1 MPPPPQFK
9 NDAERQTY
17 ERARKRAQAEAGFF
31 VHLMWYGIII
41 GFLFIINMMTV
52 PGYLWVVWPALGWG
66 FGLASHFSAVYGW
79 RWVHDRVFQPAV
91 AREVQ
96 REVLQEK
103 EQLRTE
109 KQASLDE
116 LTATFA
122 HEIRNPI
129 AAAKSLV
136 QQMGE
141 DPTSHENVE
150 YAKVALDELARVER
164 SVSHLLKYAKEEDY
178 KFENVNLAWVL
189 DGALT
194 QMRSKLEAN
203 SVAVS
208 RAYLS
213 GPTVRA
219 DADKLRQVFSNIID
233 NAIDAMES
241 TTGERRLEFAIQNN
255 GAGMAAVR
263 IRDNGCG
270 IADDKIA
277 KIFNPFYTSKTNGTG
292 LGLGVAK
299 KVIDS
304 HRGTIEVHS
313 KVGQGTEFVL
323 AIPLSDSVRD
333 NDDVV
338 QSSAESPD
346 IVGEAAAEPAPQ
358 NNAGNN
364 NSGAATTP
372 IIPLAAGGA
381 VRADLEATKL
391 KGRLLVVDDERGI
404 VIALKGL
411 FTKEG
416 YEVETAESGEEA
428 LEKVKAGLFHVIITD
443 LSMKGMSGLELLKHV
458 RELDP
463 ACAVLMITA
472 FGTQRI
478 AVEAMKAGA
487 EDYLPKPFDN
497 DELRMKVR
505 KVMETQLLKR
515 EHNQLLEQVRLET
528 GVFENMV
535 GRSRAMMRVFETI
548 DKVAPTDVTVL
559 IRGESGTGKEL
570 VARAIHFRSP
580 RARKPFIAV
589 NCAAFSRELVES
601 ELFGHEKGAFTG
613 AVARREG
620 KFEAANGGTLFLDEI
635 GDMALETQ
643 AKLLRV
649 LQEQV
654 FERIGGNQP
663 LSVDVRIIAAT
674 NQDLEAMIE
683 QGKFREDL
691 YYRLKVVEVRV
702 PPVRERREDVP
713 LMVQHFIAEARQRFS
728 APEKQLTPE
737 AMRACVEAPWKGNA
751 RSLKAAIE
759 QAVILS
765 SGANITPED
774 LFAGSEPEG
783 DHASAPAANA
793 SNHVAAASDNGE
805 SAMTF
810 REAKEKFVGDWER
823 DFFVRALRA
832 TGGNISRAAERT
844 GMYRQSFQQKMRELG
859 ITLADIGLAPKSDA
873 N

>member
-1 MPPPPQFK
+1 
-9 NDAERQTY
+9 
-17 ERARKRAQAEAGFF
+17 
-31 VHLMWYGIII
+31 
-41 GFLFIINMMTV
+41 
-52 PGYLWVVWPALGWG
+52 
-66 FGLASHFSAVYGW
+66 
-79 RWVHDRVFQPAV
+79 
-91 AREVQ
+91 
-96 REVLQEK
+96 
-103 EQLRTE
+103 
-109 KQASLDE
+109 
-116 LTATFA
+116 
-122 HEIRNPI
+122 
-129 AAAKSLV
+129 
-136 QQMGE
+136 
-141 DPTSHENVE
+141 
-150 YAKVALDELARVER
+150 
-164 SVSHLLKYAKEEDY
+164 
-178 KFENVNLAWVL
+178 
-189 DGALT
+189 
-194 QMRSKLEAN
+194 
-203 SVAVS
+203 
-208 RAYLS
+208 
-213 GPTVRA
+213 
-219 DADKLRQVFSNIID
+219 
-233 NAIDAMES
+233 
-241 TTGERRLEFAIQNN
+241 
-255 GAGMAAVR
+255 
-263 IRDNGCG
+263 
-270 IADDKIA
+270 
-277 KIFNPFYTSKTNGTG
+277 
-292 LGLGVAK
+292 
-299 KVIDS
+299 
-304 HRGTIEVHS
+304 
-313 KVGQGTEFVL
+313 
-323 AIPLSDSVRD
+323 
-333 NDDVV
+333 
-338 QSSAESPD
+338 
-346 IVGEAAAEPAPQ
+346 
-358 NNAGNN
+358 
-364 NSGAATTP
+364 
-372 IIPLAAGGA
+372 
-381 VRADLEATKL
+381 L

-443 LSMKGMSGLELLKHV
+443 LSMKGMSGLDLLGKV
-458 RELDP
+458 REIDP

-472 FGTQRI
+472 YGTQRI

-515 EHNQLLEQVRLET
+515 AHSQLLEQVRLET
-528 GVFENMV
+528 GVFEKMI
-535 GRSRAMMRVFETI
+535 GKSRAMMRVFETI

-620 KFEAANGGTLFLDEI
+620 KFEAADGGTLFLDEI

-649 LQEQV
+649 LQEKQ

-663 LSVDVRIIAAT
+663 FNVDVRIIAAT
-674 NQDLEAMIE
+674 NQDLEAMIA

-691 YYRLKVVEVRV
+691 YYRLKVVEIRV
-702 PPVRERREDVP
+702 PAIRERREDVP
-713 LMVQHFIAEARQRFS
+713 LMVQHFIAEACQRFS
-728 APEKQLTPE
+728 TPEKGLTAE

-765 SGANITPED
+765 PGVEITPAD
-774 LFAGSEPEG
+774 LFSSSEPES
-783 DHASAPAANA
+783 DHAAPAPGAGT
-793 SNHVAAASDNGE
+793 NHAPVGNESGE

-823 DFFVRALRA
+823 DFFIRALRA

-859 ITLADIGLAPKSDA
+859 IALSDLGLAPK
-873 N
+873 NEQ

>member
-1 MPPPPQFK
+1 
-9 NDAERQTY
+9 
-17 ERARKRAQAEAGFF
+17 
-31 VHLMWYGIII
+31 
-41 GFLFIINMMTV
+41 
-52 PGYLWVVWPALGWG
+52 
-66 FGLASHFSAVYGW
+66 
-79 RWVHDRVFQPAV
+79 
-91 AREVQ
+91 
-96 REVLQEK
+96 
-103 EQLRTE
+103 
-109 KQASLDE
+109 
-116 LTATFA
+116 
-122 HEIRNPI
+122 
-129 AAAKSLV
+129 
-136 QQMGE
+136 
-141 DPTSHENVE
+141 
-150 YAKVALDELARVER
+150 
-164 SVSHLLKYAKEEDY
+164 
-178 KFENVNLAWVL
+178 
-189 DGALT
+189 
-194 QMRSKLEAN
+194 
-203 SVAVS
+203 
-208 RAYLS
+208 
-213 GPTVRA
+213 
-219 DADKLRQVFSNIID
+219 
-233 NAIDAMES
+233 
-241 TTGERRLEFAIQNN
+241 
-255 GAGMAAVR
+255 
-263 IRDNGCG
+263 
-270 IADDKIA
+270 
-277 KIFNPFYTSKTNGTG
+277 
-292 LGLGVAK
+292 
-299 KVIDS
+299 
-304 HRGTIEVHS
+304 
-313 KVGQGTEFVL
+313 
-323 AIPLSDSVRD
+323 
-333 NDDVV
+333 
-338 QSSAESPD
+338 
-346 IVGEAAAEPAPQ
+346 
-358 NNAGNN
+358 
-364 NSGAATTP
+364 
-372 IIPLAAGGA
+372 
-381 VRADLEATKL
+381 L

-458 RELDP
+458 REIDP

-691 YYRLKVVEVRV
+691 YYRLKVVEIRV

-765 SGANITPED
+765 PGTGITPED

-783 DHASAPAANA
+783 DHADSPAPGS
-793 SNHVAAASDNGE
+793 SNHTSATGENGGE
-805 SAMTF
+805 SELTF
-810 REAKEKFVGDWER
+810 TEAKKKFVGNWER
-823 DFFVRALRA
+823 DYFLRHLRA

>member
-1 MPPPPQFK
+1 
-9 NDAERQTY
+9 
-17 ERARKRAQAEAGFF
+17 
-31 VHLMWYGIII
+31 
-41 GFLFIINMMTV
+41 
-52 PGYLWVVWPALGWG
+52 
-66 FGLASHFSAVYGW
+66 
-79 RWVHDRVFQPAV
+79 
-91 AREVQ
+91 
-96 REVLQEK
+96 
-103 EQLRTE
+103 
-109 KQASLDE
+109 
-116 LTATFA
+116 
-122 HEIRNPI
+122 
-129 AAAKSLV
+129 
-136 QQMGE
+136 
-141 DPTSHENVE
+141 
-150 YAKVALDELARVER
+150 
-164 SVSHLLKYAKEEDY
+164 
-178 KFENVNLAWVL
+178 
-189 DGALT
+189 
-194 QMRSKLEAN
+194 
-203 SVAVS
+203 
-208 RAYLS
+208 
-213 GPTVRA
+213 
-219 DADKLRQVFSNIID
+219 
-233 NAIDAMES
+233 
-241 TTGERRLEFAIQNN
+241 
-255 GAGMAAVR
+255 
-263 IRDNGCG
+263 
-270 IADDKIA
+270 
-277 KIFNPFYTSKTNGTG
+277 
-292 LGLGVAK
+292 
-299 KVIDS
+299 
-304 HRGTIEVHS
+304 
-313 KVGQGTEFVL
+313 
-323 AIPLSDSVRD
+323 
-333 NDDVV
+333 
-338 QSSAESPD
+338 
-346 IVGEAAAEPAPQ
+346 
-358 NNAGNN
+358 
-364 NSGAATTP
+364 
-372 IIPLAAGGA
+372 
-381 VRADLEATKL
+381 L

-443 LSMKGMSGLELLKHV
+443 LSMKGMSGLELLGKV
-458 RELDP
+458 REIDP

-472 FGTQRI
+472 YGTQRI

-515 EHNQLLEQVRLET
+515 AHSQLLEQVRLET
-528 GVFENMV
+528 GVFEKMI
-535 GRSRAMMRVFETI
+535 GKSRAMMRVFETI

-580 RARKPFIAV
+580 RARRPFIAV

-620 KFEAANGGTLFLDEI
+620 KFEAADGGTLFLDEI

-649 LQEQV
+649 LQEKQ

-663 LSVDVRIIAAT
+663 FNVDVRIIAAT
-674 NQDLEAMIE
+674 NQDLEAMIA

-691 YYRLKVVEVRV
+691 YYRLKVVEIRV
-702 PPVRERREDVP
+702 PAVRERREDVP
-713 LMVQHFIAEARQRFS
+713 LMVQHFIAEACRRFS
-728 APEKQLTPE
+728 TPEKQLSAE

-765 SGANITPED
+765 PGVEITPAD
-774 LFAGSEPEG
+774 LFASSEPES
-783 DHASAPAANA
+783 DHAAPAVGVTTNHAPS
-793 SNHVAAASDNGE
+793 SNESGE

-823 DFFVRALRA
+823 DFFIRALRS

-859 ITLADIGLAPKSDA
+859 IALSDLGLAPKNDG